1 MISNNEEPVL
11 SSSETAVTLD
21 IKHNKEED
29 NTTVS
34 SDDGSISRKS
44 DSLTRQD
51 QSIESASISSS
62 YSYEPQTPAHLL
74 PLSTPSNSS
83 YQGNSSE
90 GTCTIG
96 SGSEAGSVRGDEAP
110 SPTVHERTS
119 VPSTPIETRLPSH
132 FTHSRNVSETPS
144 LPPFVS
150 SSTSSAYHSRNSS
163 MASQITS
170 DCFET
175 DSQYTDI
182 DSVVVTYS
190 SDMHTRSMTLQEAR
204 FKFPEV
210 SAMEKSIQMQHY
222 SIGDLNATSPIC
234 VSEHL
239 FMTSP
244 TLDETLKNGQESPVT
259 KGELPVLPE
268 CDESQLS
275 TKVAGLKSSEW
286 IKREMRASRQSM
298 IQVKHVVLD
307 TMYNHTYMHSG
318 IIVYSVIE
326 FKCDSPPII
335 TCPC

>member
-1 MISNNEEPVL
+1 MEDGEGISNNDVHVTEEP
-11 SSSETAVTLD
+11 SSETSVSLD
-21 IKHNKEED
+21 IKENKEED
-29 NTTVS
+29 TTVMSSS
-34 SDDGSISRKS
+34 SDDGSVSRKS

-51 QSIESASISSS
+51 QSIESGSISSS

-74 PLSTPSNSS
+74 PLSTSSNSS
-83 YQGNSSE
+83 YQGHSSE

-110 SPTVHERTS
+110 SPIVHERTS

-190 SDMHTRSMTLQEAR
+190 SDIHTRSMTLQEAR

-244 TLDETLKNGQESPVT
+244 TLDETLKTGQESPAR

-268 CDESQLS
+268 CEEGQLS

-286 IKREMRASRQSM
+286 IKKEMRASRQSM
-298 IQVKHVVLD
+298 IQVNL
-307 TMYNHTYMHSG
+307 TPCT
-318 IIVYSVIE
+318 IVHI
-326 FKCDSPPII
+326 CM
-335 TCPC
+335 CPLLCTV